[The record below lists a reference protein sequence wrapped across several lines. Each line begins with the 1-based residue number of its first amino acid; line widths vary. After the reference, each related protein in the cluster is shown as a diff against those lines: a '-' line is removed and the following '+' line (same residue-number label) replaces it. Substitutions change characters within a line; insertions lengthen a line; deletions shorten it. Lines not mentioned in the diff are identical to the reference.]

1 MNEIIVILNSK
12 QQIRAIS
19 IFIFIFVYIYI
30 YNIHNRKRIIT
41 KNMFLKCSQV
51 NKRKRQKHLVEKW
64 AKK

>member
-19 IFIFIFVYIYI
+19 IFIFVYIYI